1 MRIATITN
9 FAYGATVALTL
20 ASGVV
25 LMMASSAD
33 KEERAA
39 VRQSAVFDRL
49 TETVEQETYA
59 LTELA
64 RVYVVERR
72 AEDLAA
78 WQAKKAQDDNDEAHL
93 ARLRDVGAT
102 PEELDHL
109 REGMALAHELEDEQQ
124 QAVEA
129 VARGENERAMQLLFG
144 VGYER
149 ELDKMDF
156 QFAHFRSLLDQRT
169 SAAIQQATDASM
181 RLRTLSEIMVG
192 LTALLFLFVLG
203 FILKRRILRPVVKL
217 SDVVNRLATQDYD
230 VETPLLQQV
239 DEIGDMAQAIHI
251 FRENGLARQRL
262 EQERDADWAIRRLLS
277 RMTQRLQG
285 SESRHDII
293 ELTRLFAPQIA
304 PGLAGRLY
312 VLDTRDNLMTCVA
325 RWLDVSGGDAAFT
338 PDECWAL
345 RRGQMH
351 SPGRDLVD
359 IPCKHLSAVAA
370 TKAICVPLIAQ
381 NETIGLLS
389 FEKINEDREPPYV
402 YLELMAETLA
412 LALALAN
419 QKLRDELIEKAMYDP
434 LTGMRNR
441 YHLEEA
447 LHACISQAEA
457 SGAPVSCLM
466 IDIDYF
472 KTLNDQYGHDA
483 GDAAL
488 KEIARAMRATLSDTA
503 QAFRYGGEEFLV
515 LLPGMAE
522 AQAHALATRIMHQVS
537 GLSLRYNG
545 QEIGPVSVSI
555 GLATWPD
562 HARRENL
569 VKNADIALY
578 LAKEMGRSRIVVANR
593 LKPTA

>member
-25 LMMASSAD
+25 LMMASDAD
-33 KEERAA
+33 KAERAA
-39 VRQSAVFDRL
+39 VRQSTAFDRL

-72 AEDLAA
+72 PEDLAA
-78 WQAKKAQDDNDEAHL
+78 WRAKKSQTDKDEAHL
-93 ARLRDVGAT
+93 ARLRDLGAA
-102 PEELDHL
+102 PEELEHL
-109 REGMALAHELEDEQQ
+109 RQGIALARELEDEQH
-124 QAVEA
+124 QAMEA
-129 VARGENERAMQLLFG
+129 VARGDNALALQLMFG
-144 VGYER
+144 VNYER
-149 ELDKMDF
+149 ELDRVDF
-156 QFAHFRSLLDQRT
+156 QFAHFRSLLDQRAGAT
-169 SAAIQQATDASM
+169 IQAATDASL
-181 RLRTLSEIMVG
+181 RLRTLSEIMVA

-203 FILKRRILRPVVKL
+203 FILKRRILQPVVKL
-217 SDVVNRLATQDYD
+217 SDVVNRLATQDYA
-230 VETPLLQQV
+230 VEAPLLQQV
-239 DEIGDMAQAIHI
+239 DEIGDMAQAIHV
-251 FRENGLARQRL
+251 FRENGLVRQRL

-285 SESRHDII
+285 SESRSDII
-293 ELTRLFAPQIA
+293 ELVRLFAPQIA

-312 VLDTRDNLMTCVA
+312 VLDARDHLMLCVA
-325 RWLDVSGGDAAFT
+325 RWLEASGGDTAFT

-345 RRGQMH
+345 RRGQTH

-359 IPCKHLSAVAA
+359 IPCKHLPPAA
-370 TKAICVPLIAQ
+370 AMRAICVPLIAQ

-389 FEKINEDREPPYV
+389 FEKISEEQEPPYV

-412 LALALAN
+412 LALAN
-419 QKLRDELIEKAMYDP
+419 QKLRDELTEKAMFDS
-434 LTGMRNR
+434 LTGLRNR
-441 YHLEEA
+441 YHLEDA

-457 SGAPVSCLM
+457 TGSPVSCLM

-472 KTLNDQYGHDA
+472 KALNDQYGHDA
-483 GDAAL
+483 GDAVL
-488 KEIARAMRATLSDTA
+488 KDVARTIRAVPGDTA
-503 QAFRYGGEEFLV
+503 QVFRYGGEEFLV
-515 LLPGMAE
+515 LLPGMAQ
-522 AQAHALATRIMHQVS
+522 AQAHALATRMLTQV
-537 GLSLRYNG
+537 GELSLRYNG
-545 QEIGPVSVSI
+545 QELGPVSVSI

-562 HARRENL
+562 HARRESL

-593 LKPTA
+593 LKPGA

>member
-412 LALALAN
+412 LALAN

-457 SGAPVSCLM
+457 SGLPVSCLM

-522 AQAHALATRIMHQVS
+522 AQAHALATRLLHQVS

>member
-412 LALALAN
+412 LALAN

>member
-230 VETPLLQQV
+230 VEAPLLQQV

-412 LALALAN
+412 LALAN

-522 AQAHALATRIMHQVS
+522 AQAHALATRLLHQVS

>member
-64 RVYVVERR
+64 RVYVVDRR

-78 WQAKKAQDDNDEAHL
+78 WQAKKAQDDKDEAHL

-351 SPGRDLVD
+351 SPGRDMVD

-412 LALALAN
+412 LALAN

-457 SGAPVSCLM
+457 SGSPVSCLM

-483 GDAAL
+483 GDTAL
-488 KEIARAMRATLSDTA
+488 KEITRAIRATLSDTA

-522 AQAHALATRIMHQVS
+522 AQAHALATRIMHQVN

>member
-39 VRQSAVFDRL
+39 VRQSAAFDRL

-64 RVYVVERR
+64 RVYVVDRR

-93 ARLRDVGAT
+93 ARLRDVGAS

-124 QAVEA
+124 QAVDA
-129 VARGENERAMQLLFG
+129 VARGENERAMQLLFS

-230 VETPLLQQV
+230 VEAPLLQQV

-412 LALALAN
+412 LALAN

-457 SGAPVSCLM
+457 SGSPVSCLM

-522 AQAHALATRIMHQVS
+522 AQAHALATRMMHQVS

>member
-25 LMMASSAD
+25 LMMASGAD

-49 TETVEQETYA
+49 TEEIEKEVYS
-59 LTELA
+59 LTEIA
-64 RVYVVERR
+64 RLYAVTRQP
-72 AEDLAA
+72 EDLQA
-78 WQAKKAQDDNDEAHL
+78 WKDKLATATRDENQL
-93 ARLRDVGAT
+93 ASLQDVGAT
-102 PEELDHL
+102 LEEIEHL
-109 REGMALAHELEDEQQ
+109 RQGLAQARELEDEQQ
-124 QAVEA
+124 E
-129 VARGENERAMQLLFG
+129 AMQAIASGDSQRGIHLLFSAD
-144 VGYER
+144 YEHQ
-149 ELDKMDF
+149 LNQVDF

-169 SAAIQQATDASM
+169 RATIQAATDASM
-181 RLRTLSEIMVG
+181 RLRTLSEIMVA

-203 FILKRRILRPVVKL
+203 FVLKRRILQPVVKL
-217 SDVVNRLATQDYD
+217 SDVVNRLATQDYA
-230 VETPLLQQV
+230 VEAPLLQQV
-239 DEIGDMAQAIHI
+239 DEIGDMAQAVHI

-285 SESRHDII
+285 SETRNDII

-312 VLDTRDNLMTCVA
+312 VLDAHESLMTCVA

-359 IPCKHLSAVAA
+359 IPCKHLSTFAA
-370 TKAICVPLIAQ
+370 PKAICVPLIAQ

-389 FEKINEDREPPYV
+389 FEKINEEIEPPYV
-402 YLELMAETLA
+402 YLELMAET

-419 QKLRDELIEKAMYDP
+419 QKLRDELIEKAMYDS

-441 YHLEEA
+441 YHLEDA

-457 SGAPVSCLM
+457 SGSPVSCLM
-466 IDIDYF
+466 IDIDHF

-483 GDAAL
+483 GDTAL
-488 KEIARAMRATLSDTA
+488 KEVARVIRATLSDTA

-515 LLPGMAE
+515 LLPGMGE
-522 AQAHALATRIMHQVS
+522 AQAHALATRILTQVS

-545 QEIGPVSVSI
+545 AEIGTVSVSI

-562 HARRENL
+562 HARRDNL

-593 LKPTA
+593 VKPNA

>member
-39 VRQSAVFDRL
+39 VRQSAAFDRL

-64 RVYVVERR
+64 RVYVVDRR

-78 WQAKKAQDDNDEAHL
+78 WQAKKAQDDKDEAHL

-230 VETPLLQQV
+230 VEAPLLQQV

-412 LALALAN
+412 N

-457 SGAPVSCLM
+457 SGSPVSCLM

-483 GDAAL
+483 GDTAL
-488 KEIARAMRATLSDTA
+488 KEITRAIRASLSDTA

-537 GLSLRYNG
+537 GLSLRDNG

>member
-39 VRQSAVFDRL
+39 VRQSAAFDRL

-72 AEDLAA
+72 PEDLAA

-203 FILKRRILRPVVKL
+203 FILKRRILQPVVKL

-230 VETPLLQQV
+230 VEAPLLQQV

-359 IPCKHLSAVAA
+359 IPCKHLSAVVA
-370 TKAICVPLIAQ
+370 TRAICVPLIAQ

-402 YLELMAETLA
+402 YLELMAET

-457 SGAPVSCLM
+457 SGLPVSCLM

-522 AQAHALATRIMHQVS
+522 AQAHALATRLLHQVS

>member
-33 KEERAA
+33 KAERAA
-39 VRQSAVFDRL
+39 VRQSAAFDRL

-72 AEDLAA
+72 PEDLAA
-78 WQAKKAQDDNDEAHL
+78 WRAKKSQTDKDEAHL
-93 ARLRDVGAT
+93 ARLRDLGAA
-102 PEELDHL
+102 PEELEHL
-109 REGMALAHELEDEQQ
+109 RQGIALARELEDEQH
-124 QAVEA
+124 QAMEA
-129 VARGENERAMQLLFG
+129 VARGDNALALQLMFG
-144 VGYER
+144 VNYER
-149 ELDKMDF
+149 ELDRVDF
-156 QFAHFRSLLDQRT
+156 QFAHFRSLLDQRAGAT
-169 SAAIQQATDASM
+169 IQAATDASL
-181 RLRTLSEIMVG
+181 RLRTLSEIMVA

-203 FILKRRILRPVVKL
+203 FILKRRILQPVVKL
-217 SDVVNRLATQDYD
+217 SDVVNRLAKQDYA
-230 VETPLLQQV
+230 VEAPLLQQV
-239 DEIGDMAQAIHI
+239 DEIGDMAQAIHV
-251 FRENGLARQRL
+251 FRENGLVRQRL

-285 SESRHDII
+285 SESRSDII
-293 ELTRLFAPQIA
+293 ELVRLFAPQIA

-312 VLDTRDNLMTCVA
+312 VLDARDHLMLCAA
-325 RWLDVSGGDAAFT
+325 RWLEASGGDTAFT

-345 RRGQMH
+345 RRGQTH

-359 IPCKHLSAVAA
+359 IPCKHLPPAA
-370 TKAICVPLIAQ
+370 AMRAICVPLIAQ

-389 FEKINEDREPPYV
+389 FEKISEEQEPPYV

-412 LALALAN
+412 LALAN
-419 QKLRDELIEKAMYDP
+419 QKLRDELTEKAMFDS
-434 LTGMRNR
+434 LTGLRNR
-441 YHLEEA
+441 YHLEDA

-457 SGAPVSCLM
+457 TGSPVSCLM

-472 KTLNDQYGHDA
+472 KALNDQYGHDA
-483 GDAAL
+483 GDAVL
-488 KEIARAMRATLSDTA
+488 KDVARTIRAVPGDTA
-503 QAFRYGGEEFLV
+503 QVFRYGGEEFLV
-515 LLPGMAE
+515 LLPGMAQ
-522 AQAHALATRIMHQVS
+522 AQAHALATRMLTQV
-537 GLSLRYNG
+537 GELSLRYNG
-545 QEIGPVSVSI
+545 QELGPVSVSI

-562 HARRENL
+562 HARRESL

-593 LKPTA
+593 LKPGA

>member
-39 VRQSAVFDRL
+39 VRQSAAFDRL

-64 RVYVVERR
+64 RVYVVDRR

-78 WQAKKAQDDNDEAHL
+78 WQAKKAQDDKDEAHL

-230 VETPLLQQV
+230 VEAPLLQQV

-412 LALALAN
+412 LAN

-457 SGAPVSCLM
+457 SGSPVSCLM

-483 GDAAL
+483 GDTAL
-488 KEIARAMRATLSDTA
+488 KEITRAIRATLSDTA

-537 GLSLRYNG
+537 GLSLRDNG

>member
-39 VRQSAVFDRL
+39 VRQSAAFDRL

-64 RVYVVERR
+64 RVYVVDRR

-93 ARLRDVGAT
+93 ARLRDVGAS

-124 QAVEA
+124 QAVDA
-129 VARGENERAMQLLFG
+129 VARGENERAMQLLFS

-230 VETPLLQQV
+230 VEAPLLQQV

-325 RWLDVSGGDAAFT
+325 RWLEVSGGDAAFT

-402 YLELMAETLA
+402 YLELMAET
-412 LALALAN
+412 LALAN

>member
-1 MRIATITN
+1 MRIATMTN
-9 FAYGATVALTL
+9 IAYGATVALTL

-33 KEERAA
+33 KAERAA
-39 VRQSAVFDRL
+39 VRQSAAYDSL

-64 RVYVVERR
+64 RVYIVDRR
-72 AEDLAA
+72 PEDLTA
-78 WQAKKAQDDNDEAHL
+78 WQAKKAKDHKDEAHL
-93 ARLRDVGAT
+93 ARLRDLGAT
-102 PEELDHL
+102 PEELEHL
-109 REGMALAHELEDEQQ
+109 RQGMTVAHGLEDEQQ

-129 VARGENERAMQLLFG
+129 ATRGDNAHALQLLFG
-144 VGYER
+144 VNYEH
-149 ELDKMDF
+149 ELDRVDF
-156 QFAHFRSLLDQRT
+156 QFAQFRSLLGYRT
-169 SAAIQQATDASM
+169 GTTIQTATETSQ
-181 RLRTLSEIMVG
+181 RLRTLSEAMVG

-203 FILKRRILRPVVKL
+203 FILKRRILRPVIKL
-217 SDVVNRLATQDYD
+217 SDVVNRLATQDYA
-230 VETPLLQQV
+230 VEAPLLQQV
-239 DEIGDMAQAIHI
+239 DEIGDMAQAIHV

-285 SESRHDII
+285 SESRGDII
-293 ELTRLFAPQIA
+293 ELVRLFAPQIA

-312 VLDTRDNLMTCVA
+312 VLDAHDHLMICAA
-325 RWLDVSGGDAAFT
+325 RWLEPSGGDTAFT

-345 RRGQMH
+345 RRGQTH

-359 IPCKHLSAVAA
+359 IPCKHLPPVAA
-370 TKAICVPLIAQ
+370 LRAICVPLIAQ

-389 FEKINEDREPPYV
+389 FEKISEEQDPPYV

-412 LALALAN
+412 LALAN
-419 QKLRDELIEKAMYDP
+419 QKLRDELTEKAMFDS
-434 LTGMRNR
+434 LTGLRNR
-441 YHLEEA
+441 YHLEDA

-457 SGAPVSCLM
+457 TGSPVSCLM

-472 KTLNDQYGHDA
+472 KALNDQYGHDA
-483 GDAAL
+483 GDAVL
-488 KEIARAMRATLSDTA
+488 KEVARTIRAVPGDTA
-503 QAFRYGGEEFLV
+503 QVFRYGGEEFLV
-515 LLPGMAE
+515 LLPGMAQ
-522 AQAHALATRIMHQVS
+522 AQAHALATRMLTQV
-537 GLSLRYNG
+537 GELSLRYNG

-562 HARRENL
+562 HARRESL

-593 LKPTA
+593 LKPGT

>member
-39 VRQSAVFDRL
+39 VRQSAAFDRL

-389 FEKINEDREPPYV
+389 FEKINEDREPPYL
-402 YLELMAETLA
+402 YLELMAET

-522 AQAHALATRIMHQVS
+522 AQAHALATRLLHQVS

>member
-93 ARLRDVGAT
+93 ARLRDVGAS

-203 FILKRRILRPVVKL
+203 FILKRRILQPVVKL

-412 LALALAN
+412 LALAN

-457 SGAPVSCLM
+457 SGLPVSCLM

>member
-78 WQAKKAQDDNDEAHL
+78 WQAKKAQDDKDEAHL

-203 FILKRRILRPVVKL
+203 FILKRRILQPVVKL

-230 VETPLLQQV
+230 VEAPLLQQV

-402 YLELMAETLA
+402 YLELMAET